1 MVSHYGK
8 PTEITATK
16 LCLLC
21 LLFLFF
27 IFIFAADMHSD
38 GEGNTPQRRGVGSV
52 GDCSYVMQDTMSGRH
67 TAHCGDEGFL
77 TNML

>member
-16 LCLLC
+16 LCLL
-21 LLFLFF
+21 FLFF
-27 IFIFAADMHSD
+27 YFFIFAADMHSD
-38 GEGNTPQRRGVGSV
+38 GEGNTPQRRGVGGV

>member
-16 LCLLC
+16 LCL
-21 LLFLFF
+21 FLFF
-27 IFIFAADMHSD
+27 FFIFAADMHSD

>member
-8 PTEITATK
+8 PTEITAAK
-16 LCLLC
+16 FQGCVC
-21 LLFLFF
+21 CSHIFFF
-27 IFIFAADMHSD
+27 ILVADMHSD
-38 GEGNTPQRRGVGSV
+38 GEGNTPQRRGVGGV

>member
-16 LCLLC
+16 LCLF
-21 LLFLFF
+21 LFLFF
-27 IFIFAADMHSD
+27 LFLLPTCIAMGRGIRLKG
-38 GEGNTPQRRGVGSV
+38 GELGGV